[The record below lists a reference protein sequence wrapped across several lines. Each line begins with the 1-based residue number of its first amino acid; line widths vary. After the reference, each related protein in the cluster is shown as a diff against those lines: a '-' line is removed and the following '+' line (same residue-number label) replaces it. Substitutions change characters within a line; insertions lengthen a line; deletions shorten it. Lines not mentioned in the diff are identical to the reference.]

1 MAFKMRS
8 GNKVSF
14 KNMGSSSPG
23 KQSEFESIPSLGP
36 EKLDVKLDDKPLEA
50 TKTFEETS
58 AEIKKEKEDLAT
70 NKEVGDKKTESHFDF
85 TDALKGFLESGGGKE
100 GLLKGIGAGISK
112 KSPNEKLAI
121 QKARDIRKAK
131 KDKNKKAIETASG
144 ITETEKKKKP
154 KGEGWIK
161 KAGRWVRE
169 TVVQGIIDKKADNER
184 RYNEAQEDKTK
195 TKTKIS
201 TTTKKNKE
209 VIEKAIE
216 REEINKLP
224 LLDDKPL
231 EGATNTTK
239 KKNEKASQKDI
250 DAYNAEEKIRADAE
264 TKAFRAKQAAET
276 IEYRKNLAKK
286 IWQSKI
292 RK

>member
-36 EKLDVKLDDKPLEA
+36 EKLDVKLDDKPLEGA

-121 QKARDIRKAK
+121 QEARDIRKAK

-161 KAGRWVRE
+161 KAGEWVRG
-169 TVVQGIIDKKADNER
+169 TVKKGAKMIEDKKADNEKI
-184 RYNEAQEDKTK
+184 YKKAQKTK
-195 TKTKIS
+195 GTLTYEDPTIIKDSSESENIGGEDLLKQKS
-201 TTTKKNKE
+201 G
-209 VIEKAIE
+209 
-216 REEINKLP
+216 EI
-224 LLDDKPL
+224 
-231 EGATNTTK
+231 
-239 KKNEKASQKDI
+239 
-250 DAYNAEEKIRADAE
+250 
-264 TKAFRAKQAAET
+264 
-276 IEYRKNLAKK
+276 
-286 IWQSKI
+286 
-292 RK
+292 

>member
-131 KDKNKKAIETASG
+131 KDANQAKIKKVSST
-144 ITETEKKKKP
+144 TETENEKKP
-154 KGEGWIK
+154 KGKGWIK
-161 KAGRWVRE
+161 KAGEWVRE
-169 TVVQGIIDKKADNER
+169 EIVEKVQQAIINKKDKNQVEF
-184 RYNEAQEDKTK
+184 DKTQE
-195 TKTKIS
+195 TEID

-264 TKAFRAKQAAET
+264 TTAFRAKQAAET

>member
-14 KNMGSSSPG
+14 KNMGSSSPANQKKNDPSSG
-23 KQSEFESIPSLGP
+23 DQSQFQDQP
-36 EKLDVKLDDKPLEA
+36 
-50 TKTFEETS
+50 EETIIS
-58 AEIKKEKEDLAT
+58 ADIPNEQTGALTTNKEVDTTT

-121 QKARDIRKAK
+121 QEARDIRKAK

-161 KAGRWVRE
+161 KAGEWVRG
-169 TVVQGIIDKKADNER
+169 TVKKGAKMIEDKKAENQAEF
-184 RYNEAQEDKTK
+184 EGTQKT
-195 TKTKIS
+195 
-201 TTTKKNKE
+201 
-209 VIEKAIE
+209 
-216 REEINKLP
+216 
-224 LLDDKPL
+224 
-231 EGATNTTK
+231 TNTLNYVDPTVVEDSGESENIGGEDLLK
-239 KKNEKASQKDI
+239 QKSG
-250 DAYNAEEKIRADAE
+250 EV
-264 TKAFRAKQAAET
+264 
-276 IEYRKNLAKK
+276 
-286 IWQSKI
+286 
-292 RK
+292 